1 MRPLPRPLHSR
12 LLGFK
17 AWKSA
22 RKRGPGFAFALL
34 PGLLGLA
41 RRVPGAEPAAP
52 VEAAGIEAA
61 GMLPALDD
69 DAAAGTE
76 AAGAAGMPPALDDDA
91 AAGTEAAG
99 AAGMPN
105 HEYNENDDDAMTTR
119 GEKWWVEHVWIL
131 LTRWDF
137 WTEI

>member
-1 MRPLPRPLHSR
+1 M
-12 LLGFK
+12 
-17 AWKSA
+17 
-22 RKRGPGFAFALL
+22 L

-76 AAGAAGMPPALDDDA
+76 AAGAAGMP
-91 AAGTEAAG
+91 
-99 AAGMPN
+99 N

-119 GEKWWVEHVWIL
+119 GEK
-131 LTRWDF
+131 
-137 WTEI
+137 